1 VSKPSTLIK
10 LAFVALLIG
19 LLLEL
24 FDSGESSWAAVD
36 QGLERQTVPTRT
48 PSPTPVTPTATPTA
62 TAPVTPSPTPTR
74 PATSPTPAKSPTP
87 TAAPALVTVTADTN
101 VFIGP
106 GFDYPVLGSLKAGQT
121 AVVVGRNVD
130 HSWWQI
136 LFRGRAAWIPASV
149 ATPNAEARRAPVV
162 TVSPA
167 GIAGSTPPTLP
178 TAGGETWVL
187 FVGVFLLANGALLLL
202 AGLRAGKPAR

>member
-24 FDSGESSWAAVD
+24 FDSGGSSWAAVD

-62 TAPVTPSPTPTR
+62 TEPVTPSPTPTR
-74 PATSPTPAKSPTP
+74 PLTSPTPAKSLTP
-87 TAAPALVTVTADTN
+87 TAVPGLVTVTADTS
-101 VFIGP
+101 VFSGP
-106 GFDYPVLGSLKAGQT
+106 GFDYPAIGSLKAGQT
-121 AVVVGRNVD
+121 AVVLGRSAD

-136 LFRGRAAWIPASV
+136 LFRGRAAWIPGSV

-178 TAGGETWVL
+178 TAGGGTWVL
-187 FVGVFLLANGALLLL
+187 VAGVFLLANGALLLL
-202 AGLRAGKPAR
+202 AGLQAGRHTR